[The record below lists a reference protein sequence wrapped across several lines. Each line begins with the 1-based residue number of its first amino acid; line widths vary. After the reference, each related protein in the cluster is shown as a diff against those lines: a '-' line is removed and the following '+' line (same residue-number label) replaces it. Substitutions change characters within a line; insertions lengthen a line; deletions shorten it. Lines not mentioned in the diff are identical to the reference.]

1 MASSPGVRDS
11 ARARA
16 REDLDRAVYLVPGY
30 PEANLGLAELEIAN
44 GQSRSAIARLDRFVG
59 ANPKSVKGHRLLGA
73 ALTANGRTAEAA
85 EEFQKALSLAPS
97 RPEGHFVIGM
107 TLLDAK
113 QEAAARREFGKA
125 LDLGSLD
132 ALAQLVSLDL
142 ASGQADSALAR
153 VQSQVAKTPRAAAT
167 HNLLAQ
173 VQVLRGAGDAAE
185 TEFIKAI
192 QLDPRLFDARLRL
205 ADLYEMTSKPDA
217 AIAQIDTVMRAGREV
232 GRAKTLLGIAHQQK
246 GDIAVARQSYEDAL
260 RIDPRS
266 PAAANNLAVLLADEG
281 TEAPRALELARIARQ
296 GAPTDPH
303 VADTYGW
310 ALFKNGR
317 GEEALSILKD
327 CAAKLPASP
336 AVAYHLGMVARTAG
350 DEALA
355 RASLT
360 KAVNAAAS
368 FPGKDEARQALAKL
382 R

>member
-1 MASSPGVRDS
+1 MAH
-11 ARARA
+11 AAK
-16 REDLDRAVYLVPGY
+16 LVPGY
-30 PEANLGLAELEIAN
+30 PEAALGLAELEIA
-44 GQSRSAIARLDRFVG
+44 GGRSRGAISRLDRFLRE
-59 ANPKSVKGHRLLGA
+59 NPKSVKGHRLLGA

-85 EEFQKALSLAPS
+85 EEFQTTLSLAPS
-97 RPEGHFVIGM
+97 RPEGHLVVGM

-113 QEAAARREFGKA
+113 QEAAARSEFAKA
-125 LDLGSLD
+125 LDLGSMD
-132 ALAQLVSLDL
+132 ALAQLVNLDF
-142 ASGQADSALAR
+142 ASGQPDSALAR
-153 VQSQVAKTPRAAAT
+153 VQSQVAKTPRAAVP
-167 HNLLAQ
+167 HNLLGQ

-185 TEFIKAI
+185 AEFLKAI
-192 QLDPRLFDARLRL
+192 QLDPRLVDARLRL

-217 AIAQIDTVMRAGREV
+217 AIAQVDTVMRAGREV

-246 GDIAVARQSYEDAL
+246 GDLALARQSYEDAL
-260 RIDPRS
+260 RIDPQS
-266 PAAANNLAVLLADEG
+266 PAAANNLALLLADQPAE
-281 TEAPRALELARIARQ
+281 TRRALELAGIARQ
-296 GAPTDPH
+296 AAPTDPH

-317 GEEALSILKD
+317 AEEALNILKD

-336 AVAYHLGMVARTAG
+336 AVAYHLGMVAQTAG

-360 KAVNAAAS
+360 KAVTAATS